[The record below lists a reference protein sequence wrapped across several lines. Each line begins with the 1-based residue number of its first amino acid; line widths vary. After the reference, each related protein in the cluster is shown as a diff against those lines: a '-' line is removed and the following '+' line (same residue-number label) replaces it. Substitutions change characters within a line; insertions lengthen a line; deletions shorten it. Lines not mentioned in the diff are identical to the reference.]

1 MRTQADEKMKLAER
15 MIVENRRKTAK
26 TIHAERSLSKTTN
39 DKLKYLATTAL
50 SMERS
55 DNHADKVKTH
65 LLIDNLK
72 GSHLTQVDNLK
83 LKNDLMIDNLKG
95 SHLTQV
101 DNLKLKNDLMIDNLK
116 GSHLTQVTKM
126 KSKHQDVHR
135 KSVAQLRD
143 VKESLKESYS
153 AKHQDANRKSVEVLR
168 DLRKSH
174 AAESKE
180 LKTNHAN
187 ERRVI
192 HDGHFKKVVTMKS
205 DQRQLK
211 RKHSALVLDKNC
223 TITQVKR
230 DHKNDISGL
239 TLDVS
244 QLRKV
249 SQVATKE
256 CAIANSLAAKR
267 HLNIVKSKES
277 VSALRDSL
285 EEQRVI
291 NRELCVIN
299 GVLNKDIANQ
309 KKKHEQQLGQNQIM
323 ILDKESEIGYLE
335 DECLQLVEEIE
346 VR

>member
-1 MRTQADEKMKLAER
+1 M
-15 MIVENRRKTAK
+15 
-26 TIHAERSLSKTTN
+26 
-39 DKLKYLATTAL
+39 
-50 SMERS
+50 
-55 DNHADKVKTH
+55 
-65 LLIDNLK
+65 
-72 GSHLTQVDNLK
+72 
-83 LKNDLMIDNLKG
+83 
-95 SHLTQV
+95 
-101 DNLKLKNDLMIDNLK
+101 
-116 GSHLTQVTKM
+116 
-126 KSKHQDVHR
+126 
-135 KSVAQLRD
+135 
-143 VKESLKESYS
+143 
-153 AKHQDANRKSVEVLR
+153 EVLR

-180 LKTNHAN
+180 LKSNHDN
-187 ERRVI
+187 ERRDI
-192 HDGHFKKVVTMKS
+192 YDGHFKKVVTMKS

-211 RKHSALVLDKNC
+211 RKHSAFVLDKNC

-291 NRELCVIN
+291 NHELCVIN

-309 KKKHEQQLGQNQIM
+309 KKNM
-323 ILDKESEIGYLE
+323 SNNLDKTK
-335 DECLQLVEEIE
+335 
-346 VR
+346 